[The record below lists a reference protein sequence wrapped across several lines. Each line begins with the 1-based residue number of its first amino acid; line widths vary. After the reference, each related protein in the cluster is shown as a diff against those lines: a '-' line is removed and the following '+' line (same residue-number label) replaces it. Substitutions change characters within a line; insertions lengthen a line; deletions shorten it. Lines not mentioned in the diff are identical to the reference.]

1 MQCDKYDNI
10 GKGENLRNK
19 NSHKM
24 AMICPNCQTNFYPQ
38 MHTQLIGSNS
48 RGMNVFIYYQLCPEC
63 KEPVVGVRE
72 LKDLLALSI
81 DVQELTLLTKP
92 K

>member
-1 MQCDKYDNI
+1 MNI
-10 GKGENLRNK
+10 
-19 NSHKM
+19 
-24 AMICPNCQTNFYPQ
+24 F
-38 MHTQLIGSNS
+38 
-48 RGMNVFIYYQLCPEC
+48 VYYQMGPEC

-81 DVQELTLLTKP
+81 DVQDLTLLTKP

>member
-1 MQCDKYDNI
+1 
-10 GKGENLRNK
+10 
-19 NSHKM
+19 M

-48 RGMNVFIYYQLCPEC
+48 RDMNVFIYYQMCPEC

-81 DVQELTLLTKP
+81 DVQELTLLTKS

>member
-1 MQCDKYDNI
+1 MTM
-10 GKGENLRNK
+10 E
-19 NSHKM
+19 
-24 AMICPNCQTNFYPQ
+24 CPNCQTSFYPP
-38 MHTQLIGSNS
+38 MHTQLVGSNS
-48 RGMNVFIYYQLCPEC
+48 RRMNVFVDYQMCPEC

-81 DVQELTLLTKP
+81 DVQDLTLLTKP

>member
-1 MQCDKYDNI
+1 LGVIQ
-10 GKGENLRNK
+10 E
-19 NSHKM
+19 
-24 AMICPNCQTNFYPQ
+24 
-38 MHTQLIGSNS
+38 
-48 RGMNVFIYYQLCPEC
+48 GMNVFVYYQMCPEC

-81 DVQELTLLTKP
+81 DVQDLTLLTKP

>member
-1 MQCDKYDNI
+1 
-10 GKGENLRNK
+10 
-19 NSHKM
+19 
-24 AMICPNCQTNFYPQ
+24 

-48 RGMNVFIYYQLCPEC
+48 RGMNVFVYYQMCPVC

-81 DVQELTLLTKP
+81 DVQDLTLLTKL

>member
-1 MQCDKYDNI
+1 
-10 GKGENLRNK
+10 
-19 NSHKM
+19 M
-24 AMICPNCQTNFYPQ
+24 AMECPNCQTSFYPQ
-38 MHTQLIGSNS
+38 MRTHLIGTNS
-48 RGMNVFIYYQLCPEC
+48 RGMNVFVYYQLCSKC
-63 KEPVVGVRE
+63 KEPIVGVRE

>member
-1 MQCDKYDNI
+1 MLYGDYLIAKD
-10 GKGENLRNK
+10 E
-19 NSHKM
+19 M
-24 AMICPNCQTNFYPQ
+24 VMECPHCQTSFYPQ

-48 RGMNVFIYYQLCPEC
+48 KGMNVFVYYQMCPEC
-63 KEPVVGVRE
+63 NEPVVGVRE

-81 DVQELTLLTKP
+81 DVQDLTLLTKP